1 MIPFKGMSVG
11 GFYDQKKSGW
21 LIFALLCI
29 LPASLLFSCSGEP
42 NEYKPE
48 TGHARA
54 QKEYRPEVGYLA
66 PDFTLEVMG
75 WGKMVNLSDYK
86 GKVVLLN
93 FWATWCIPCRKEMP
107 SMEELYNTFKERE
120 FEILAVNLEKF
131 AGEKVA
137 AFVSNYGITFPILLD
152 RELKTPARY
161 GVRSIPTTYII
172 GKDGIIKEKII
183 GGRNWTEQEF
193 VERIN
198 SLMGS

>member
-1 MIPFKGMSVG
+1 MIPFKRMSIG
-11 GFYDQKKSGW
+11 CFYNQKKIKY
-21 LIFALLCI
+21 LTFVLLCI

-42 NEYKPE
+42 NEYRPK
-48 TGHARA
+48 TGHAGA

-75 WGKMVNLSDYK
+75 EGRRVNLSDYK

-107 SMEELYNTFKERE
+107 SMEELYRIFKERE

-131 AGEKVA
+131 AGGKITL
-137 AFVSNYGITFPILLD
+137 FVSNYGISFPILLD
-152 RELKTPARY
+152 KELKTPARY

-172 GKDGIIKEKII
+172 GKDGIIKEKIV
-183 GGRNWTEQEF
+183 GGRNWTEQEL
-193 VERIN
+193 VERID